1 MAIAKHVILSAAEE
15 SPVCSAVLNAK
26 YALITF
32 ARGLR
37 QGAGVRDWDAAW
49 ICGAVSSTST
59 VSDGNPLRR
68 RELSQRRDDLRF
80 YNLVVSIAQI
90 EVPRHVVSVFEHKF
104 DLHQQN
110 VNLCDRCPGDFSR
123 SLDKLRSIFR
133 FASSNVMTYLF
144 SRGVRPANSRNNKPN
159 AICTTPKIPSPV
171 LILKKRPA
179 ISITPERIQPTI
191 NRRDKGTERSKVR
204 SCIGKIPLTMYKG

>member
-59 VSDGNPLRR
+59 ISDWNPLRS
-68 RELSQRRDDLRF
+68 REFGQRRDDLWF
-80 YNLVVSIAQI
+80 NKLVVRIAHI
-90 EVPRHVVSVFEHKF
+90 EVPLHVFSVFEHKL
-104 DLHQQN
+104 DLHQL
-110 VNLCDRCPGDFSR
+110 NLN
-123 SLDKLRSIFR
+123 L
-133 FASSNVMTYLF
+133 
-144 SRGVRPANSRNNKPN
+144 
-159 AICTTPKIPSPV
+159 
-171 LILKKRPA
+171 
-179 ISITPERIQPTI
+179 
-191 NRRDKGTERSKVR
+191 
-204 SCIGKIPLTMYKG
+204 

>member
-59 VSDGNPLRR
+59 ISDGNPLRS
-68 RELSQRRDDLRF
+68 REFGQRRDDLGF
-80 YNLVVSIAQI
+80 YDLVVSIAHV
-90 EVPRHVVSVFEHKF
+90 EVPRYVFLLLERDF
-104 DLHQQN
+104 QFHQ
-110 VNLCDRCPGDFSR
+110 LYFYFRDRRPGDFSR
-123 SLDKLRSIFR
+123 S
-133 FASSNVMTYLF
+133 
-144 SRGVRPANSRNNKPN
+144 
-159 AICTTPKIPSPV
+159 
-171 LILKKRPA
+171 
-179 ISITPERIQPTI
+179 
-191 NRRDKGTERSKVR
+191 
-204 SCIGKIPLTMYKG
+204 

>member
-37 QGAGVRDWDAAW
+37 QSAGVRDWDGAS
-49 ICGAVSSTST
+49 ICGAESSTWIVFDWNSL
-59 VSDGNPLRR
+59 GR

-104 DLHQQN
+104 DLHQ
-110 VNLCDRCPGDFSR
+110 
-123 SLDKLRSIFR
+123 
-133 FASSNVMTYLF
+133 
-144 SRGVRPANSRNNKPN
+144 
-159 AICTTPKIPSPV
+159 
-171 LILKKRPA
+171 
-179 ISITPERIQPTI
+179 
-191 NRRDKGTERSKVR
+191 
-204 SCIGKIPLTMYKG
+204 